1 MQKIKNYL
9 RKHTECLDTEISS
22 ATGIPLNFVHQYLND
37 LTAKREVL
45 TCHATRYVD
54 CIKTEV
60 LICKVVEAR
69 DKGKTTA
76 RLPKA

>member
-1 MQKIKNYL
+1 MLKIKNYL
-9 RKHTECLDTEISS
+9 RKHAECLDTEIAV
-22 ATGIPLNFVHQYLND
+22 ATGIPLNSVHQYLND

-60 LICKVVEAR
+60 LICKVLESGAG
-69 DKGKTTA
+69 KGQSV
-76 RLPKA
+76 